1 MPDQDDSVERHVGAD
16 LALALLTM
24 NVGLNDALE
33 KSESESVDSLLD
45 QDDAILA
52 ELMDAS
58 DQAKLSAVMT
68 LQLIARSL
76 IGSLASATSRSEAEI
91 VQRTVEQS
99 RRLLSD
105 PPS

>member
-1 MPDQDDSVERHVGAD
+1 MTDQDHGVQRNVGTD

-24 NVGLNDALE
+24 DVGLNDALE
-33 KSESESVDSLLD
+33 RSESESVDALLS

-52 ELMDAS
+52 ELIGAS
-58 DQAKLSAVMT
+58 DEAKLSAVMT

-76 IGSLASATSRSEAEI
+76 IGSLAGATGRSEAEI
-91 VQRTVEQS
+91 VQRSVEQI